1 MLGGYAVECHFEDL
15 RGSRACLAVSPP
27 RLFIP
32 AAISQARVP
41 NR

>member
-1 MLGGYAVECHFEDL
+1 MLGGDAVECHFEDL
-15 RGSRACLAVSPP
+15 RGSRACLAVSP